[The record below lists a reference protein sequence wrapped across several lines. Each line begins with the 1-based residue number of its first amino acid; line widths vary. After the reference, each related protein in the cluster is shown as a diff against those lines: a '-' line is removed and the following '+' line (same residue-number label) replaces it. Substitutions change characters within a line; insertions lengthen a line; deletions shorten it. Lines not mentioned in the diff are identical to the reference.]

1 MCLSLLSDYFQSSHR
16 FTANKRKRRVLRT
29 SLNFLNIQERVMTST
44 PHFTKVR
51 SGLRCCGQAALK
63 HRMQA
68 GLKCCPGL
76 GLLIVSSVL
85 AKSAGCDSRP
95 LSVTRWP
102 LGLACSPLT
111 CPITASTI
119 SLSLASLSPQSLRS
133 KNEDQRLSVKEEECG
148 LTISDCGLTS
158 IGSGCWLWFVEFWSR
173 LSPRLTQWQTFTS
186 SVSN

>member
-1 MCLSLLSDYFQSSHR
+1 MHFLQPRGKYVFVTIKRLLLNNLYLQV
-16 FTANKRKRRVLRT
+16 KRRVHHIPFNFWNTQEQPWPHLLT
-29 SLNFLNIQERVMTST
+29 SAKRR
-44 PHFTKVR
+44 VR
-51 SGLRCCGQAALK
+51 SGLRCCGRAALK

-102 LGLACSPLT
+102 LGLAFSPLT

-119 SLSLASLSPQSLRS
+119 SLSSPHSHLKVFVARMRINALVS
-133 KNEDQRLSVKEEECG
+133 KKRNVG
-148 LTISDCGLTS
+148 
-158 IGSGCWLWFVEFWSR
+158 
-173 LSPRLTQWQTFTS
+173 
-186 SVSN
+186 